1 MNGDYDESDMTHILR
16 LFYAGSEIVVLN
28 IGPGHTRIVVGIE
41 GIGEIVGVDV
51 GLVVCCCCR

>member
-1 MNGDYDESDMTHILR
+1 MNGDYDESDMTHIRR

-28 IGPGHTRIVVGIE
+28 IGPGIVVGIE